1 MKHIVMTSRELAG
14 YNLSGGIGVYVD
26 RHAVSLVDQGLRVT
40 VFTAA
45 NFLEDR
51 DEIAPPPERPYQIIP
66 LRVIEGFRTAEH
78 NFSYAVYEKL
88 KDFTQEQ
95 TIDVVEFPDY
105 NGEGY
110 FSIKAKRLLGE
121 FSQTILWVHGHMTL
135 HFCDTLNEEPP
146 SLYRQ
151 AIYNIEQYC
160 LRYADVVSVPS
171 QDLGAIYG
179 KDIPRIYHTMR
190 HPLPVF
196 TKPQPNQEQSIRK
209 EDNTF
214 LRILYVGRLEHRK
227 GVDLL
232 IQAMIRQ
239 LDWGHNVSLRL
250 VGGDTWWKEGSYR
263 SYLLSLIPP
272 EHQPAI
278 EFMGPVSRDNLQ
290 DEYQKADI
298 VVFPSR
304 FENWPN
310 VCLEAMSF
318 GKAIVASH
326 FGGMREMLEKGRG
339 WLIDPFDAD
348 EFDEAL
354 SQLISHSDKR
364 ESLGREA
371 RLAVAAMDQS
381 FSELPAWLSNPP
393 GPESIATWE
402 EPLVS
407 LIVPCYN
414 ASQTIEKTLESLLDQ
429 DYPRVEI
436 ILVDDGSTETG
447 FPELLD
453 QLGQSHPSIRVFHK
467 ANSGLP
473 GARNY
478 GAKRAQGEYLAFCDS
493 DDLLNPMTLSHSV
506 KALMRNP
513 ELTLVY
519 PVIHYFEAA
528 QGFWG
533 PQDLY
538 APTLLA
544 ENQGHAGIVIRRE
557 RFFAQGGYDESFRYG
572 WEDWELLLRLAQSG
586 DYGEVL
592 PYPDYLYRVRP
603 DSMVR
608 TISVQNRNRIQ
619 RQMWTK
625 HLELLGI
632 PAYYLLDKK
641 VLQANWAPERSS
653 ESHRQ
658 WLRHIILDS
667 RGMHLVIAV
676 SRIVPGVIRRPARRW
691 LKQTILRRFDL
702 S

>member
-1 MKHIVMTSRELAG
+1 MKHIVITSRELAG

-26 RHAVSLVDQGLRVT
+26 RHASYLVDQGFRVT
-40 VFTAA
+40 VLTTAK
-45 NFLEDR
+45 FLEDR
-51 DEIAPPPERPYQIIP
+51 GEIIPPAERPYQTIP
-66 LRVIEGFRTAEH
+66 LRVVEGFRTAEH
-78 NFSYAVYEKL
+78 NFSYTVYEKL
-88 KDFTQEQ
+88 KDLEHAQAVD
-95 TIDVVEFPDY
+95 IVEFPDY

-121 FSQTILWVHGHMTL
+121 FARTTLWVHGHMTL
-135 HFCDTLNEEPP
+135 HLCDTLNEEPP

-171 QDLGAIYG
+171 QDLGSVYN
-179 KDIPRIYHTMR
+179 KNVPRSYYSMR

-196 TKPQPNQEQSIRK
+196 TQSLSVK
-209 EDNTF
+209 EHSAHKINAS
-214 LRILYVGRLEHRK
+214 LRVLYVGRLEHRK

-239 LDWGHNVSLRL
+239 LDWGRNVSLRL

-263 SYLLSLIPP
+263 LYLLSLIPA
-272 EHQPAI
+272 EHQQAI
-278 EFMGPVSRDNLQ
+278 EFMGPVSRDSLQ

-310 VCLEAMSF
+310 VCLEAMSL
-318 GKAIVASH
+318 GKAIIASR
-326 FGGMREMLEKGRG
+326 FGGMREMLENGAG

-348 EFDEAL
+348 EFDDAL
-354 SQLISHSDKR
+354 SQLISHPEKR
-364 ESLGREA
+364 ERLGQQA
-371 RLAVAAMDQS
+371 KLAVTSIGQS
-381 FSELPAWLSNPP
+381 ALELPPWFSDPP
-393 GPESIATWE
+393 VRKSTATCE

-407 LIVPCYN
+407 IIVPCYN
-414 ASQTIEKTLESLLDQ
+414 AGQTIEKTLESLLDQ
-429 DYPRVEI
+429 VYPHIEI
-436 ILVDDGSTETG
+436 ILVDDGSNEAG

-453 QLGQSHPSIRVFHK
+453 RLGQVHRSVRVFHK
-467 ANSGLP
+467 VNSGLP

-478 GAKRAQGEYLAFCDS
+478 GAKRARGEFLAFCDG
-493 DDLLNPMTLSHSV
+493 DDLLDPMTVRHSIQ
-506 KALMRNP
+506 ALMRNP

-519 PVIHYFEAA
+519 PIIHYFEGA

-557 RFFAQGGYDESFRYG
+557 RFFAHGGYDETFRYG

-586 DYGEVL
+586 DQGEML
-592 PYPDYLYRVRP
+592 PYPDYQYRVRS

-608 TISVQNRNRIQ
+608 TTSVQNRIRIQ

-625 HLELLGI
+625 HQELLGL

-641 VLQANWAPERSS
+641 VLQASGAPEMSG
-653 ESHRQ
+653 ESHRE
-658 WLRHIILDS
+658 WLRHLILDS
-667 RGMHLVIAV
+667 RAMRVVIMI
-676 SRIVPGVIRRPARRW
+676 SRIVPGFIRSPVRRW
-691 LKQTILRRFDL
+691 LKQIILNRFNL